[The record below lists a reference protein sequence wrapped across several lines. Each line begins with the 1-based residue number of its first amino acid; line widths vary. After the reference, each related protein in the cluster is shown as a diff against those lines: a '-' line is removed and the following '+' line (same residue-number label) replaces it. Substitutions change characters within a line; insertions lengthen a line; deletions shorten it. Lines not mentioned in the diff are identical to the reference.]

1 MAFAIE
7 WDKTGERF
15 YETGVD
21 RGVVYPAP
29 DTTPAESTGTIYGD
43 GVAWNGLTTVTESP
57 SGAESNPVYADNIK
71 YLNLLSIE
79 EFGGTIEAYTYPEE
93 FGACI
98 GEATIADA
106 KGMVIQQQTHKTFG
120 LSYRTLRGND
130 EKGTDLGYI
139 IHIVYGCTASQSE
152 RARATVNESPEAMSF
167 SFEFSTVP
175 VAMEDYKNVSHIM
188 IDSTKATA
196 AGLAALEEFLY
207 GKAATGGSST
217 ATKGKLP
224 TPAKLMAL
232 LKTAS

>member
-7 WDKTGERF
+7 WDKTGERY

-21 RGVVYPAP
+21 RGVVYPAA
-29 DTTPAESTGTIYGD
+29 DTTPDESTGTIYGD

-71 YLNLLSIE
+71 YLNLLSLE
-79 EFGGTIEAYTYPEE
+79 EFGGTIEAFTYPEE

-98 GEATIADA
+98 GEETITDA
-106 KGMVIQQQTHKTFG
+106 KGMVIQQQAHKTFG
-120 LSYRTLRGND
+120 LCYRTLRGND

-152 RARATVNESPEAMSF
+152 RARATVNESPEAMTF

-175 VAMEDYKNVSHIM
+175 VSIENHKNVSHIM
-188 IDSTKATA
+188 IDSTKATPT
-196 AGLAALEEFLY
+196 GLAALEDFLY
-207 GKAATGGSST
+207 GKAGGSGS

-224 TPAKLMAL
+224 TPAKLITL
-232 LKTAS
+232 LKTST

>member
-21 RGVVYPAP
+21 RGVVYPAA
-29 DTTPAESTGTIYGD
+29 DTAAADTAYGD

-98 GEATIADA
+98 GEATITDA
-106 KGMVIQQQTHKTFG
+106 KGMIIQQQNHKTFG

-139 IHIVYGCTASQSE
+139 IHLVYGCTASQSE

-175 VAMEDYKNVSHIM
+175 VAMDGYKNVSHIM
-188 IDSTKATA
+188 IDSTKATP
-196 AGLAALEEFLY
+196 AGLAALEDFLY
-207 GKAATGGSST
+207 GKAGSSG
-217 ATKGKLP
+217 TKGKLP
-224 TPAKLMAL
+224 TPAKLITL
-232 LKTAS
+232 LKTTS

>member
-7 WDKTGERF
+7 WDKTGERY

-21 RGVVYPAP
+21 RGVVYPAADTIP
-29 DTTPAESTGTIYGD
+29 DASTGTVYGD

-79 EFGGTIEAYTYPEE
+79 EFGGTIEAFTYPEE

-98 GEATIADA
+98 GEKTIADA
-106 KGMVIQQQTHKTFG
+106 QGMVIQQQAHKTFG

-152 RARATVNESPEAMSF
+152 RARATVNESPEAMTF

-175 VAMEDYKNVSHIM
+175 VAIENYKNVSHIM
-188 IDSTKATA
+188 IDSTKASA
-196 AGLAALEEFLY
+196 SGLAALEDFLY
-207 GKAATGGSST
+207 GKAGASGT

-224 TPAKLMAL
+224 TPAKLITL
-232 LKTAS
+232 LKTAA